1 MQSLYFLQSYTLLL
15 YRYLCFKDIYL
26 YWFLTDTWPF
36 ANKLMMKGNCERDA
50 ISVGCM
56 VFGFRE
62 FSHWLFR
69 CEGDSLTNPMF
80 TLAKVVFFGSFSG
93 LFAYRTSQDTQ
104 VLNAEVVGEPKSKWL
119 QMMSDILSPDAAPS
133 THPKGFFPK
142 AFQIHGRQLATD
154 GTLLDRFEG
163 VMQMAYG
170 GLWHPTLLQYV
181 SQSMTP
187 DGTRYTFVGW
197 NSLLSRQVERWLIV
211 EQSLQPTVC
220 QYYKEPDPPGVI
232 DPFVPIFNR
241 FVLSDSNETN
251 VVYDYSFRAPKGP
264 RHLGQLI
271 TGADGTPPQELFIR
285 SYDNQEPD
293 APEGIF
299 RSFSFKFTPIPMDE
313 KLFDFHKE
321 FIETCVTVE
330 NFTAPQVCHDGLLV
344 LEYGC
349 WGI

>member
-1 MQSLYFLQSYTLLL
+1 
-15 YRYLCFKDIYL
+15 
-26 YWFLTDTWPF
+26 
-36 ANKLMMKGNCERDA
+36 MKWNCERDA

-56 VFGFRE
+56 VFFFRE

-69 CEGDSLTNPMF
+69 REGDSLTNPMF

-93 LFAYRTSQDTQ
+93 LSAYRTSQDTQ

-197 NSLLSRQVERWLIV
+197 NSLLSRQVERWLVV

-220 QYYKEPDPPGVI
+220 QYYTEPDPPGVI

-264 RHLGQLI
+264 RHVGQLI

-299 RSFSFKFTPIPMDE
+299 RSFSFSFTPIPMDE
-313 KLFDFHKE
+313 KLFDFHKD
-321 FIETCVTVE
+321 FVETCVTVE

-349 WGI
+349 